1 MNQPFAT
8 IPPAVCDSLFNKSQ
22 FRADLTI
29 ATSPVPAYKKCLK
42 EATGKL
48 DTWFAEGMAIEELV
62 LARAWLIDQVLRLA
76 WEHLSWDQGCP
87 VALLAVGGYGRGE
100 LHPGS
105 DIDILILLAQ
115 DHYQQHQS
123 AIERFLMLL
132 WDIGLQ
138 VGSSVRSL
146 DECASQAAGDVTII
160 TNLIESR
167 LICGPTDLHQQLL
180 ARIDSSR
187 MWPGKAYLQA
197 KIAEQRKRH
206 KKFNDTEY
214 DLEPNIKGSPGGLRD
229 LHMLGWVA
237 RRHYGTHD
245 PAELLQLGFL
255 TDSEHQQLQ
264 IARAFLWQVR
274 WALHRL
280 AGRCEDRL
288 LFDHQRTLARQFGYR
303 DRKGALAVE
312 QFMQRYFRN
321 VMVVS
326 QLKDLL
332 IQHFDDDILS
342 ADSPRQVHP
351 INARVRLV
359 NHYIEAVDATVFV
372 QHPPAILE
380 MFVLITRDQR
390 IQGPTAETIRQVR
403 DQQQL
408 VDDNFRKDPRCTR
421 LFLELMRAPFALT
434 STLKR
439 LARYGILGRYL
450 PEFGQIIGQM
460 QYDLFHIYTVD
471 AHTLLLIK
479 HLRSFSYPGSTERFP
494 VAARIIHQIHKP
506 ELLYLAGLYHDIGK
520 GRGGDHSQLGA
531 IEAKKFCRV
540 HGLDKE
546 DTSLIIWLVRE
557 HLTMSITA
565 QKKDLSDPW
574 VIQDF
579 ARRVGT
585 QERLAY
591 LYLLTVADI
600 NATNPSLWNGWRA
613 SLLQQLFW
621 QTHAMLKRGINN
633 LPEINEQIA
642 LTKQRAMDLLTHMG
656 IQEEAI
662 SYLWDQFD
670 DEYFLRHQSDEISW
684 QTAAILSH
692 SSDEPLIIIP
702 EIPDGY
708 EQQGSKVF
716 VYTRDQ
722 PDLFAATVVAFH
734 RLHLAIQEA
743 RIITSRSNYSLDTY
757 TVLEEDGS
765 AIGANDQRIN
775 EIRRHLLNVLGAPDK
790 FPELIQRRTPRRLRY
805 FNHKPQVVLSSQIEP
820 RQTVLDIDATDRPGL
835 LALIGKTFTRLG
847 LQVHGAKIA
856 TFGEKVEDR
865 FILADNEGRPISDA
879 IFCRLIRTE
888 LLRVLKK
895 VSGLDAI
902 G

>member
-1 MNQPFAT
+1 MNQPFAI

-42 EATGKL
+42 EANGKL

-115 DHYQQHQS
+115 DHYQQHQN

-214 DLEPNIKGSPGGLRD
+214 DLEPNIKSSPGGLRD

-255 TDSEHQQLQ
+255 TGSEHQQLQ
-264 IARAFLWQVR
+264 SARAFLWQVR

-288 LFDHQRTLARQFGYR
+288 LFDHQRTLARQFGYQ

-351 INARVRLV
+351 INARFRLV

-372 QHPPAILE
+372 QHPPAMLE

-390 IQGPTAETIRQVR
+390 IQGPTSETIRQVR

-421 LFLELMRAPFALT
+421 LFL
-434 STLKR
+434 
-439 LARYGILGRYL
+439 
-450 PEFGQIIGQM
+450 
-460 QYDLFHIYTVD
+460 
-471 AHTLLLIK
+471 
-479 HLRSFSYPGSTERFP
+479 
-494 VAARIIHQIHKP
+494 
-506 ELLYLAGLYHDIGK
+506 
-520 GRGGDHSQLGA
+520 
-531 IEAKKFCRV
+531 
-540 HGLDKE
+540 
-546 DTSLIIWLVRE
+546 
-557 HLTMSITA
+557 
-565 QKKDLSDPW
+565 
-574 VIQDF
+574 
-579 ARRVGT
+579 
-585 QERLAY
+585 
-591 LYLLTVADI
+591 
-600 NATNPSLWNGWRA
+600 
-613 SLLQQLFW
+613 
-621 QTHAMLKRGINN
+621 
-633 LPEINEQIA
+633 
-642 LTKQRAMDLLTHMG
+642 
-656 IQEEAI
+656 
-662 SYLWDQFD
+662 
-670 DEYFLRHQSDEISW
+670 
-684 QTAAILSH
+684 
-692 SSDEPLIIIP
+692 
-702 EIPDGY
+702 
-708 EQQGSKVF
+708 
-716 VYTRDQ
+716 
-722 PDLFAATVVAFH
+722 
-734 RLHLAIQEA
+734 
-743 RIITSRSNYSLDTY
+743 
-757 TVLEEDGS
+757 
-765 AIGANDQRIN
+765 
-775 EIRRHLLNVLGAPDK
+775 
-790 FPELIQRRTPRRLRY
+790 
-805 FNHKPQVVLSSQIEP
+805 
-820 RQTVLDIDATDRPGL
+820 
-835 LALIGKTFTRLG
+835 
-847 LQVHGAKIA
+847 
-856 TFGEKVEDR
+856 
-865 FILADNEGRPISDA
+865 
-879 IFCRLIRTE
+879 
-888 LLRVLKK
+888 
-895 VSGLDAI
+895 
-902 G
+902 